1 MRKTHISAATL
12 IGVVLLLLI
21 NVVAFNWTSK
31 FFRSRYGV
39 ALVRYGDSMPN
50 LAGPAY
56 SGDQISINGTKPTL
70 VIYLTGSGIKGQTI
84 ALLKFC
90 ENLRQQ
96 SPTLLQTS
104 LITSGLLPEIQQL
117 LHDKLIGYPI
127 VNDSDGQLAK
137 RLGLATE
144 ESGIFFFDTSGVCK
158 FASRQQPTP
167 GDLRQ
172 LLNSFGLGSS
182 VDNESTDR
190 FPFSKG
196 QPLPSLRLLDAR
208 TLQRVTTH
216 QLPSTNDE
224 QLWIFFLADCFA
236 CGTPSPSYYL
246 QEFKHWR
253 ERAKNTAT
261 EPVLVFDSAFLR
273 NEVTADLKRLDIN
286 SPAYLA
292 DEDLSSLSQF
302 IQAKGRRTDQPL
314 IVRTDSSRH
323 ILSASLIRLKR
334 ESVSVA
340 DKLAEETTLSK
351 NPAPTYTRIF
361 QDLGLDV
368 YDVAS
373 HKGVYYVS
381 DRSRNSIVVVNE
393 RFEIQREI
401 GGIGSAPGRLFR
413 PGYIDVSPNGLI
425 YVQDGGNERIQCFS
439 IDGTYVAGFDT
450 KPYMGMAAGLN
461 GEVYLGQP
469 ENGALV
475 SVYSGSGKHL
485 RSFGKLKSYS
495 ELMGKEFQD
504 LDEQYAQAAN
514 RVRIFVDKDGSM
526 LVSFMLVPFIQKYT
540 PDGKLVF
547 ESRLEGP
554 EIDALRQAPGQ
565 LTISIDGVA
574 ETILALDAI
583 ALPSGEINV
592 VLTDGSIYVAD
603 QSGRRRRVIQ
613 PQPGNKFTPEMTGIT
628 PAGELLIVGMN
639 PRNCYRVSASSQPS
653 RDGVTEG
660 EG

>member
-50 LAGPAY
+50 LAGAGY
-56 SGDQISINGTKPTL
+56 SGDQNSSIKVTKPTL

-96 SPTLLQTS
+96 SPTVLQTS

-127 VNDSDGQLAK
+127 INDSDGQLAK
-137 RLGLATE
+137 RLGLENE
-144 ESGIFFFDTSGVCK
+144 ESGVFFFDKSGLCK

-172 LLNSFGLGSS
+172 LLNAFGLGSS
-182 VDNESTDR
+182 VDYDSTDR
-190 FPFSKG
+190 FPFNKG

-216 QLPSTNDE
+216 QLPSTSDE
-224 QLWIFFLADCFA
+224 QVWIFFLADCFA
-236 CGTPSPSYYL
+236 CGTPSPGYYL

-261 EPVLVFDSAFLR
+261 DPVLVFDSAFLR
-273 NEVTADLKRLDIN
+273 NEVTADLKRLQIN

-292 DEDLSSLSQF
+292 DDDLSSFSHFVL
-302 IQAKGRRTDQPL
+302 AKGRRSDQPL

-323 ILSASLIRLKR
+323 ILSASLIRLKQ
-334 ESVSVA
+334 EDASIS
-340 DKLAEETTLSK
+340 D
-351 NPAPTYTRIF
+351 PTYTRIF

-381 DRSRNSIVVVNE
+381 DRLRNSIVVVNE
-393 RFEIQREI
+393 RFEIQRAI

-413 PGYIDVSPNGLI
+413 PGYIDISPDGLI

-469 ENGALV
+469 ENGALI
-475 SVYSGSGKHL
+475 SVYSRSGKHL
-485 RSFGKLKSYS
+485 RSFGKLKRYS
-495 ELMGKEFQD
+495 ELMGNKEFED

-526 LVSFMLVPFIQKYT
+526 LVSFMLLPFIQKYT

-554 EIDALRQAPGQ
+554 EIDALRKATGL
-565 LTISIDGVA
+565 LTISMDGVA

-603 QSGRRRRVIQ
+603 RSGRRQRVIQ

-639 PRNCYRVSASSQPS
+639 PRNCYRVSANSQPS
-653 RDGVTEG
+653 RNGVTEG
-660 EG
+660 ER